1 MPPTRFLNP
10 IPVAER
16 TGWRYTGTL
25 KDQTGAVVPGSV
37 LTTLTLRIYVVNA
50 ALTELVGFPTPVNI
64 LNTGRGTIT
73 EGGLL
78 TIDFIPADS
87 AITETAELREQ
98 HRALVEAVW
107 SSGTKEFAHEI
118 EWTVNNMSKRT

>member
-25 KDQTGAVVPGSV
+25 KDQTGAVVPGSA
-37 LTTLTLRIYVVNA
+37 LTTLTIRIYVVNA
-50 ALTELVGFPTPVNI
+50 ALTDIVASPVSI
-64 LNTGRGTIT
+64 LNTGRGTIS
-73 EGGLL
+73 ELGVLVIDL
-78 TIDFIPADS
+78 TPSDS
-87 AITETAELREQ
+87 AITETADLREN

-118 EWTVNNMSKRT
+118 EWIVNNMSKRT